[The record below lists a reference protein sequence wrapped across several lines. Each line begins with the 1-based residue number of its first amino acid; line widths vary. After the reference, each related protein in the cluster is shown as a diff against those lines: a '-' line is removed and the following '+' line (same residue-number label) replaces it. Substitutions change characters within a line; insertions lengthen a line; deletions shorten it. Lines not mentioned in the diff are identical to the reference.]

1 MEKNHSS
8 RIWRA
13 AEVTFVEIVF
23 MSCLAHIRR
32 RFFEHHKIAKAA
44 VKKEPKQTAA
54 LKHSW
59 QILSLMS
66 QLYRIESELR
76 KSGAGPRL
84 RQAIR
89 SSQSRPIVKR
99 LKAIFKI
106 LMARYR
112 PSHLLGEA
120 LKYDLGQ
127 WTRFENYLENGLLEI
142 DNNLVENAVRPTK
155 LGMKNWLFFGS
166 KEAGHLAAAIYT
178 IIENC
183 HRYAI
188 PVEDYLREVL
198 EILPTLKDR
207 ETEAL
212 DLTPARIA
220 AARRKDPRRKTSS
233 ADPVKEVA

>member
-120 LKYDLGQ
+120 LKYALGQ

-166 KEAGHLAAAIYT
+166 KEAGRRSPQRPAPK
-178 IIENC
+178 N
-183 HRYAI
+183 
-188 PVEDYLREVL
+188 
-198 EILPTLKDR
+198 ILSRPCQGGRVGTAYHPLG
-207 ETEAL
+207 
-212 DLTPARIA
+212 
-220 AARRKDPRRKTSS
+220 PR
-233 ADPVKEVA
+233 